1 MEFCEEEIEIK
12 MVYALHRRAYYNKRH
27 TPIKNV
33 CNRLSYIPCKQIN
46 KAVKKLHKKGIIGIK
61 KTFHGADIY
70 LNHKKKAEI
79 QDMISTK
86 LSELNDF

>member
-12 MVYALHRRAYYNKRH
+12 IVYALHRRAYYNKRH

-46 KAVKKLHKKGIIGIK
+46 KAVKKLHKKESLVLK
-61 KTFHGADIY
+61 KHFMV
-70 LNHKKKAEI
+70 
-79 QDMISTK
+79 QISI
-86 LSELNDF
+86 

>member
-12 MVYALHRRAYYNKRH
+12 IVYALHRRAYYNKRH

-61 KTFHGADIY
+61 KNISWCGY
-70 LNHKKKAEI
+70 LFKSQEK
-79 QDMISTK
+79 S
-86 LSELNDF
+86 